1 MGINVRV
8 FRDAAGGDCS
18 MGGISS
24 RFASLCI
31 VNVPGP
37 FEPNDTHPAAKLVA
51 NHYGT
56 AKVVPLDDAGNERPG
71 GMFGGNFVSSSDSR
85 WGAAVRAIIGVRMT
99 AVPVHDRYEW

>member
-1 MGINVRV
+1 MGIIVSV
-8 FRDAAGGDCS
+8 LRDAAGGDCS
-18 MGGISS
+18 LNGVSS
-24 RFASLCI
+24 RFTDLCV

-37 FEPNDTHPAAKLVA
+37 FEPRPDRPAAMLLA

-56 AKVVPLDDAGNERPG
+56 AKVVPVDDAGNVRPG

-85 WGAAVRAIIGVRMT
+85 WGDAVAKIIGVRMT